1 MNLLK
6 NQLLPVLLA
15 QLVATVATAADIPPT
30 GTPLNFL
37 PWPQSLKVDA
47 PGELA
52 LTTATRIVTNAPSL
66 APLVKVLAG
75 EIQMLTG
82 MKPAA
87 AMGAGQA
94 GDIVVAID
102 PALKNEAAYTL
113 TVTDRVTVTGG
124 GYIGAA
130 HGTSLLL
137 QAITRNK
144 TGVGIPKISVQDQ
157 PYSQYYGCMVDL
169 ARQDN
174 SIEELKGVV
183 DMMRHYRLRFLQ
195 LHMTDDHSWTFPS
208 TAYPQL
214 GKTNTS
220 TRGGPVPKVNS
231 VAEWKELVRYA
242 DERGVTFVPE
252 IETPG
257 HSGAARRDLPE
268 VFGPDVAVMNM
279 TNPKLYPALDTIIG
293 EVAEVFKSSP
303 YIHIGCDECNIEP
316 ISRDENSKAF
326 RAANGLKDGSDM
338 FAWHI
343 AKVNEIVKKHGK
355 KTIVWQD
362 APITERVPKD
372 VAIMVWHIDGNNG
385 ATMDYLKQG
394 RPVIQVTWTPC
405 VYQPVKDVY
414 LWNAWTKEMDPK
426 LMLGAQL
433 VLWEL
438 SGDKAVPFLRYKISP
453 RNERVWNPYANRPY
467 EDLARRLEATDGMLD
482 RLTSGIIVQEKALV
496 QTLNSWLKGGGQGDE
511 ASGILPKFTFDDK
524 STVALGTYL
533 TGCKIRYTL
542 DGKAPAADSALYTNP
557 IKLIDTKTDK
567 VALKARLFD
576 AAGKPMGA
584 VWTREYQC
592 MPVFGS
598 VAGELLPAAD
608 NRYKDPLTVTLKST
622 MPGTIRY
629 TLDDK
634 EPAADNSIVYTKP
647 FEFAKKSATI
657 KAGLFV
663 DGKRLGGIWKAT
675 YNWVDYAP
683 NLTTGRPVTVSGT
696 EGGYVA
702 ANAVDGT
709 VDLNKAWWA
718 GPWPQW
724 LMVDLGKVTKLD
736 RAQVF
741 PYWDGGRVYQYK
753 VEVSLDNK
761 EWKQVVDMSTN
772 TKPAVVTG
780 DMHKFAP
787 ADARYVRITMLKNS
801 ANTAVHLVEFRV
813 FEAGK

>member
-1 MNLLK
+1 MRHHH
-6 NQLLPVLLA
+6 LLA
-15 QLVATVATAADIPPT
+15 LLLAPFAAIAAAADVPAAT
-30 GTPLNFL
+30 TPLNLL
-37 PWPQSLKVDA
+37 PWPQTLKIEAAGDV
-47 PGELA
+47 A
-52 LTTATRIVTNAPSL
+52 LTSATRIVTSETTL
-66 APLVKVLAG
+66 APLAKVLAG
-75 EIQMLTG
+75 EIQLLSG
-82 MKPAA
+82 LKPAA
-87 AMGAGQA
+87 AMATGAA
-94 GDIVVAID
+94 GDIVLALD
-102 PALKNEAAYTL
+102 PALNNEAAYTL
-113 TVTDRVTVTGG
+113 TVTDRVTITGG

-137 QAITRNK
+137 QSVNRGKAGI
-144 TGVGIPKISVQDQ
+144 GIPKISVSDA

-195 LHMTDDHSWTFPS
+195 LHMSDDQAWTFPS
-208 TAYPQL
+208 TTYPQL

-252 IETPG
+252 IECMG

-279 TNPKLYPALDTIIG
+279 TNPKFYPALDTILG
-293 EVAEVFKSSP
+293 EVADVFKSSP

-316 ISRDENSKAF
+316 ISRDANSKEF
-326 RAANGLKDGSDM
+326 RAANGLKDGNDL

-355 KTIVWQD
+355 KTIVWED
-362 APITERVPKD
+362 APLTARVPND
-372 VAIMVWHIDGNNG
+372 VAVMLWHIDGNNG
-385 ATMDYLKQG
+385 ATMNNLKQG

-426 LMLGAQL
+426 LMLGGQL

-438 SGDKAVPFLRYKISP
+438 SGQSAVPFLRYKVSP
-453 RNERVWNPYANRPY
+453 RNERIWNPYAKLPY
-467 EDLARRLEATDGMLD
+467 EDLARRLEATDAMLD
-482 RLTSGIIVQEKALV
+482 NLMCGIVVQEKALV
-496 QTLNSWLKGGGQGDE
+496 QTLGSWLKGGGQGDE
-511 ASGILPKFTFDDK
+511 GSGILPKFSFDDK

-533 TGCKIRYTL
+533 TTCKIRYTL
-542 DGKAPAADSALYTNP
+542 DGKAPAADSALYSGP
-557 IKLIDTKTDK
+557 IKLSEAKADK
-567 VALKARLFD
+567 VTLKARLFD
-576 AAGKPMGA
+576 AAGKPLA
-584 VWTREYQC
+584 AIWSREYHL

-598 VAGELLPAAD
+598 VTGGLLPAAD
-608 NRYKDPLTVTLKST
+608 NRYGDPLTVTLKSSMT
-622 MPGTIRY
+622 GTIRY

-634 EPAADNSIVYTKP
+634 EPAADSAAYSKP
-647 FEFAKKSATI
+647 FELAKKTATI
-657 KAGLFV
+657 KAALFV
-663 DGKRLGGIWKAT
+663 DGKKLGEMWKAS
-675 YNWVDYAP
+675 YNWVDFAP
-683 NLTTGRPVTVSGT
+683 NLTTGRPVTVSST
-696 EGGYVA
+696 EGGYVGE
-702 ANAVDGT
+702 NAVDGT
-709 VDLNKAWWA
+709 VDANKAWWA
-718 GPWPQW
+718 GPYPQW
-724 LMVDLGKVTKLD
+724 LMVDLGKVTTLD

-741 PYWDGGRVYQYK
+741 PFWDGRRSYQYK

-761 EWKQVVDMSTN
+761 EWKQVVDMSAN
-772 TKPAVVTG
+772 TKPAVATG

-787 ADARYVRITMLKNS
+787 TAGRYVRITMLKNS
-801 ANTAVHLVEFRV
+801 ANPGVHLVEFRV